1 MRRRVGLVAGLGIA
15 VALWTALLPTSLDA
29 LWPWAPP
36 EVGSAMGRVGQV
48 VDWLLQPT
56 IAYLGLVALA
66 LGALGLSACASG
78 GTSTTPGA
86 AASGEVT
93 FGNNQADPIPKAA
106 IEAVAVASEA
116 FQRFAEGAAP
126 RKVIVV
132 PKRLVNLVV

>member
-66 LGALGLSACASG
+66 VWAG
-78 GTSTTPGA
+78 
-86 AASGEVT
+86 
-93 FGNNQADPIPKAA
+93 
-106 IEAVAVASEA
+106 
-116 FQRFAEGAAP
+116 R
-126 RKVIVV
+126 R
-132 PKRLVNLVV
+132 RL